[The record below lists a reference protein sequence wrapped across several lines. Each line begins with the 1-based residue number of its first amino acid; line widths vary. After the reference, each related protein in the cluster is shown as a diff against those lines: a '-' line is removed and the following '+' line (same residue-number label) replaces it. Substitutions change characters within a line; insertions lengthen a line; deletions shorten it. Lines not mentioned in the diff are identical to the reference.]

1 MSDDLVK
8 RWDEY
13 VESMG
18 CVMGEV
24 EHMAQQMRDRI
35 EAQAAEI
42 EWYRDRVVW
51 GFYEDETPKFYQG
64 KEGEHEICEPVSAKE
79 VTCYVNE
86 IEMLEAKL
94 EKLIG
99 GVETVLEAWDRG
111 DEASFRE
118 AIEEM
123 RADVEEAK
131 GGNDDKCQD

>member
-42 EWYRDRVVW
+42 ERLRGDLAKAGRDLNMARYGQPDFAW
-51 GFYEDETPKFYQG
+51 SIHKQAMAD
-64 KEGEHEICEPVSAKE
+64 I
-79 VTCYVNE
+79 
-86 IEMLEAKL
+86 EAKL
-94 EKLIG
+94 ENLLG
-99 GVETVLEAWDRG
+99 GAETVLEAWDRG

-131 GGNDDKCQD
+131 GGKDE